1 VFNTDPPKP
10 TTKQKPPSTTSSTTT
25 PQDQENAASSTTT
38 AAPAKSTPSTGPS
51 DTQIQSAIAA
61 LFRQITAS
69 VTFLPTLSSSDA
81 GYTFNVLVYAD
92 ASSEVP
98 LEWGDSDA
106 REIEGGERVQL
117 REFETRHHRVGTVV
131 SYRVV
136 E

>member
-1 VFNTDPPKP
+1 MTKKIPLQRPHPQNRESP
-10 TTKQKPPSTTSSTTT
+10 TPFPLLIPSHPSHSSGPTEAQTS
-25 PQDQENAASSTTT
+25 
-38 AAPAKSTPSTGPS
+38 
-51 DTQIQSAIAA
+51 SAIAA

-106 REIEGGERVQL
+106 REIEGGEKVQL

>member
-1 VFNTDPPKP
+1 
-10 TTKQKPPSTTSSTTT
+10 
-25 PQDQENAASSTTT
+25 
-38 AAPAKSTPSTGPS
+38 
-51 DTQIQSAIAA
+51 
-61 LFRQITAS
+61 
-69 VTFLPTLSSSDA
+69 
-81 GYTFNVLVYAD
+81 VLVYAD